1 MIGASNWHTMKENT
15 NQRDFPTR
23 TSASVH
29 INAYEPPRTWGQ
41 SSDNFSITS
50 KELSTGMQTSEEY
63 VRNTSVININ
73 SRGNYLTD
81 ARQEH
86 KTSRTIDTKNEG
98 IEPTKKLSVAIPRDL
113 HRLLKKL
120 ALDKDVTMGQL
131 ITDLLT
137 TSLKEKQ
144 QLA

>member
-1 MIGASNWHTMKENT
+1 MKENT

-23 TSASVH
+23 KSASVQ

-63 VRNTSVININ
+63 LRNTSVININ

-86 KTSRTIDTKNEG
+86 KTRKIDAKNEG

-113 HRLLKKL
+113 HRLLKS
-120 ALDKDVTMGQL
+120 
-131 ITDLLT
+131 LLST
-137 TSLKEKQ
+137 RM
-144 QLA
+144 

>member
-1 MIGASNWHTMKENT
+1 MGSNKLHTMKENT
-15 NQRDFPTR
+15 NERDFPTR
-23 TSASVH
+23 KSASIH
-29 INAYEPPRTWGQ
+29 INAYEPPKPWGQ

-63 VRNTSVININ
+63 LRNTSVINIH

-86 KTSRTIDTKNEG
+86 KLSRKIDAKNEG
-98 IEPTKKLSVAIPRDL
+98 IEPTKKLSVAIPREL

-120 ALDKDVTMGQL
+120 ALDEDVTMGQL
-131 ITDLLT
+131 ITNLLS

-144 QLA
+144 R